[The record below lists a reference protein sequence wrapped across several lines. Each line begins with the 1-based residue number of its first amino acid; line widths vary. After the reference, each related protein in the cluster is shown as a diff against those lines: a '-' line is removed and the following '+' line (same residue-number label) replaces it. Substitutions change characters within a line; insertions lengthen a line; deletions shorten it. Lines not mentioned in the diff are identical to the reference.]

1 MENNTEQI
9 YMRYIKSRNANNNSA
24 IGAHTVTRGND
35 MIDNYI
41 DSHNRIKASI
51 NIIDDVAQEL
61 ADRVGK
67 LLEI

>member
-9 YMRYIKSRNANNNSA
+9 YMRYITSRNAKNNSA